1 MARLF
6 SRGWALSV
14 ALAAACQGVGD
25 GGAVPQSGPMVLGA
39 DGESVFVTDSDNG
52 ALARVNTSTGAVQ
65 RVLVGREPVRAA
77 RVGDTLYVTLRN
89 ERAIAIVHVAAD
101 GTMTLTGTLP
111 VGTEPYGIVASPDGT
126 MLYVACSTEGVVLE
140 IDISTLTVT
149 RRFAVDGEPRWLT
162 INPQGT
168 ALFVASARAG
178 LFRIDLREGEVR
190 EMPLPAQDRG
200 VPDLTGE
207 TQGEVVPLTPRV
219 TGDPVIDPKGET
231 LAVPVLY
238 VDNTTSAGSA
248 DPLGDD
254 AGGGGISDV
263 PTSSQGGYAGGSSES
278 ISRFNPGVLA
288 IELDASGLPTT
299 TSTVQLVTGQSAV
312 HGVVPEPNIDALAG
326 GFDSAEPAFDPAGQ
340 STVQQVRGYIT
351 SLAFSPNGHYIAATL
366 EGNRTI
372 AMVPAHPVAGGIPN
386 QKNDDIFFGS
396 GGFEVSARV
405 MIGVEDGPTGVLFV
419 DDDTA
424 VGWSFMSR
432 SLSRINAGL
441 VDQAFDALVSGD
453 SFMQQVTW
461 TAESPWKLEPSILP
475 PDVLEGRRL
484 FYSATESSMST
495 AGAGVTCSTCHFEGR
510 NDGLTWTFDEGVRQT
525 PSLAGP
531 VSQTAPVTWT
541 NVVASTAREA
551 EITSQG
557 RMGGQGITS
566 GQKADIAAYID
577 WSRDV
582 DVPLRGSTDAA
593 VARGKELFESP
604 ATACSTCHS
613 GPRYTD
619 NDLHDMVDLVGVNT
633 PGLVGLAVT
642 APYLHDGRAATL
654 ADLVDIADEV
664 GMGSTASLTVD
675 QRADLV
681 AYLESL

>member
-1 MARLF
+1 
-6 SRGWALSV
+6 
-14 ALAAACQGVGD
+14 
-25 GGAVPQSGPMVLGA
+25 MVLGA
-39 DGESVFVTDSDNG
+39 DGQSVFVTDTDNG

-65 RVLVGREPVRAA
+65 RVLVGREPVRAV
-77 RVGDTLYVTLRN
+77 RVGDTVYVTLRN

-111 VGTEPYGIVASPDGT
+111 VGAEPYGIVANPDGT

-140 IDISTLTVT
+140 IDISTQTVT
-149 RRFAVDGEPRWLT
+149 RRFPVDGEPRWLT

-168 ALFVASARAG
+168 TLFVASARAG
-178 LFRIDLREGEVR
+178 LFRIDLAEGEVR

-200 VPDLTGE
+200 VPDLTGN
-207 TQGEVVPLTPRV
+207 TQGEIVPLTPRV
-219 TGDPVIDPKGET
+219 TGDPVIDPQGVT

-254 AGGGGISDV
+254 SGGGGISDA
-263 PTSSQGGYAGGSSES
+263 PTSSQGGYAGTSSES

-288 IELDASGLPTT
+288 IELDPSGEPTT
-299 TSTVQLVTGQSAV
+299 TATVQLVTGQAAV
-312 HGVVPEPNIDALAG
+312 HGFVPEPDLDAVAN
-326 GFDSAEPAFDPAGQ
+326 GFDTAEQAFDSTGQ

-351 SLAFSPNGHYIAATL
+351 SLAFSPNGHFIAATL

-372 AMVPAHPVAGGIPN
+372 AMVPAHPVAGGIPS
-386 QKNDDIFFGS
+386 QKSGDIFFGS
-396 GGFEVSARV
+396 GGFEVSSRV
-405 MIGVEDGPTGVLFV
+405 MIGVEDGPSGVLFV

-441 VDQAFDALVSGD
+441 VDQAFDALVTGD
-453 SFMQQVTW
+453 TFTQQLTW

-582 DVPLRGSTDAA
+582 DVPKRGSDDAS
-593 VARGKELFESP
+593 VARGKAVFESP
-604 ATACSTCHS
+604 VTACSTCHT

-619 NDLHDMVDLVGVNT
+619 NGMHDMVDLVGVNT
-633 PGLVGLAVT
+633 PGLVGIAVT

-654 ADLVDIADEV
+654 AELVDIADEV
-664 GMGSTASLTVD
+664 GMGSTASLTAE